1 MKVLFSHGC
10 PLESKMIRRQ
20 VLRFGAWTL
29 SVHDCLDPESRAQPV
44 SESLQKESSHS
55 LKLFPVV
62 KMENLHKLLPDPS
75 PFGLPSF
82 DLFPRREIDGGSTLR
97 PVQDQQLF
105 DKGCD
110 LLGIITHEYTRS
122 QSSLASSRLLLFT
135 QVIVSMDAITTCFFR
150 CCDLRGRR
158 FR

>member
-1 MKVLFSHGC
+1 M
-10 PLESKMIRRQ
+10 
-20 VLRFGAWTL
+20 

-82 DLFPRREIDGGSTLR
+82 DLFPRREIDGGSTL

-110 LLGIITHEYTRS
+110 LLGIITHKYTLPLWPEKPAGSQFFVGNFGCLTQTYWRGARGRS
-122 QSSLASSRLLLFT
+122 IDALPCRSWRAPYQPFSSLQA
-135 QVIVSMDAITTCFFR
+135 R
-150 CCDLRGRR
+150 C
-158 FR
+158 